1 MVYLNNAATSW
12 PKPSCVNEA
21 VQACLMGTPAS
32 QFRGGSSILKKDVEM
47 LCRGALGEL
56 LNITDHERIYFT
68 SGATESL
75 NTVLCGLDYGE
86 AGSSILV
93 TQTEHNSVLRP
104 LMNQPALK
112 DHMVKIVPCTAVGE
126 VKEEFLEKAVE
137 EEKQA
142 GRQPAALIVNHCSNV
157 TGYVQDMDMIS
168 RAAKKNDLCLIVDVS
183 QSAGSVPVYAD
194 KWKVDALIFT
204 GHKSLLGMQGS
215 GGFYIREGISLKPLK
230 YGGTGRNSSQLTYEE
245 EDYEYEVG
253 TQNLPGITAL
263 LAGVNFIRKMGI
275 DRIHKKESMLMQQLY
290 EGLNRIQGIDVYGNV
305 KECQGP
311 VLSLN
316 FKDLT
321 ASDAA
326 YILESGYGII
336 VRSGLHCSPLIHQ
349 AMGTEKNGTVRIS
362 ISCFT
367 EEQEIREFI
376 MAAEQI
382 AASVRGR

>member
-47 LCRGALGEL
+47 LCREALGEL
-56 LNITDHERIYFT
+56 LGIADHDRIFFT

-75 NTVLCGLDYGE
+75 NTVLCGLDYGK
-86 AGSSILV
+86 AGNSILV

-104 LMNQPALK
+104 LMNQSALK
-112 DHMVKIVPCTAVGE
+112 NYPVKIVSCTEIGAVT
-126 VKEEFLEKAVE
+126 EEFLEKALE

-142 GRQPAALIVNHCSNV
+142 GRQPAALVVNHCSNV
-157 TGYVQDMDMIS
+157 TGYIQDMEMIS
-168 RAAKKNDLCLIVDVS
+168 SVAKKNNLCLILDVS
-183 QSAGSVPVYAD
+183 QSAGCVPVYAD
-194 KWKVDALIFT
+194 KWNVDALIFT

-215 GGFYIREGISLKPLK
+215 GGFFIREGISLKPLK
-230 YGGTGRNSSQLTYEE
+230 YGGTGRNSSQLTYED

-263 LAGVNFIRKMGI
+263 LAGVDFVRETGI
-275 DRIHKKESMLMQQLY
+275 DEIHKKESILMQQLY
-290 EGLNRIQGIDVYGNV
+290 DGLKKIQGIEVYGNS

-316 FKDLT
+316 FKGLT

-336 VRSGLHCSPLIHQ
+336 VRAGLHCSPLIHQ
-349 AMGTEKNGTVRIS
+349 AMGTEKEGTVRIS
-362 ISCFT
+362 ISYFT

-376 MAAEQI
+376 TTAEQI
-382 AASVRGR
+382 AASVSGR

>member
-1 MVYLNNAATSW
+1 MIYLNNAATSW

-21 VQACLMGTPAS
+21 VQACLMDTPAS
-32 QFRGGSSILKKDVEM
+32 QFRGGSSILKKDVGMHCKE
-47 LCRGALGEL
+47 ALGEL
-56 LNITDHERIYFT
+56 LNIADHERIYFT

-86 AGSSILV
+86 AGNSILV

-104 LMNQPALK
+104 LMNQPVLK
-112 DHMVKIVPCTAVGE
+112 EHPVKIVPCTAAGE
-126 VKEEFLEKAVE
+126 VKEEFLEKALE

-142 GRQPAALIVNHCSNV
+142 GRQPTAIVVNHCSNV
-157 TGYVQDMDMIS
+157 TGYIQDMDMIS
-168 RAAKKNDLCLIVDVS
+168 RTAKKNNLCLIVDVS
-183 QSAGSVPVYAD
+183 QSAGCVPVYAD

-204 GHKSLLGMQGS
+204 GHKSLLGMQGC
-215 GGFYIREGISLKPLK
+215 GGFYVREGISLKPLK

-263 LAGVNFIRKMGI
+263 FAGVNFVREIGI
-275 DRIHKKESMLMQQLY
+275 DEIHKKESILMQQLY
-290 EGLNRIQGIDVYGNV
+290 DGLKKIRGIEVYGTS

-316 FKDLT
+316 FKGLT

-326 YILESGYGII
+326 YILGSGYGIT
-336 VRSGLHCSPLIHQ
+336 VRAGLHCSPLIHQ

-362 ISCFT
+362 ISYFT
-367 EEQEIREFI
+367 EEHEIREFI

-382 AASVRGR
+382 AASVTGR